1 MVEIKKFYQASEPN
15 RALRVENPEDHKY
28 YIDFSSVRG
37 GEIIL
42 EMKDN
47 ITLFSDDRSCALFTG
62 HIGCGKST
70 ELFRLK
76 KDLEESGFHVVYF
89 ESSENLELTDVD
101 IIDVMLAIA
110 QQVTQSL
117 AQLKVEEPKTFN
129 RLLRGVAKVLQT
141 EIELSAEGEIPG
153 IGKIAAN
160 TEGKVSAEVN
170 VPLVGK
176 INASN
181 QEGFSLVASGI
192 GKITAKAKDDS
203 KLRAKLSEYL
213 GPQKTELLKA
223 INQELLE
230 PAIAKLKQQGKKGLV
245 VIVDNLDRLDNRP
258 KAFGTP
264 QQEYLFVDQGEYLNK
279 LGCHVV
285 YTMPL
290 ALKFSNEYG
299 NLTQRF
305 DDDPKVLPM
314 VQVKLPDGTDCQ
326 EGINLLRQTEF
337 QSIEALLSAVQT
349 AQDLKKALIKQNLPL
364 EKYPTAAP
372 ALTLQIIL
380 DNIRERNQLTG
391 HQNSVY
397 RANFSPDGQRI
408 VTASEDKTARIW
420 DLSGKQITEL
430 QGHQDI
436 IYNANFSPD
445 GQRIV
450 TASRDSTARIWRVD
464 KNLDELLFRSCQWLN
479 DYLVTH
485 PEELLKLEI
494 CQDKPRLKAAA
505 TFLVEKGEKLAR
517 EGNIDEAVADFQTA
531 LKLQPDLQLNPQERA
546 RQLAKSSGLVKE

>member
-1 MVEIKKFYQASEPN
+1 MVDIRKFYQACEPN
-15 RALRVENPEDHKY
+15 RALKVENPEDNKY

-42 EMKDN
+42 EMKEN

-76 KDLEESGFHVVYF
+76 KDLEEEGFHVVYF

-101 IIDVMLAIA
+101 IIDVMLAIT
-110 QQVTQSL
+110 QQVSQSL
-117 AQLKVEEPKTFN
+117 AQLKVEEPKTLN
-129 RLLRGVAKVLQT
+129 RLLRGVAKILQT

-153 IGKIAAN
+153 IGKVVAS
-160 TEGKVSAEVN
+160 TEGKVAAEVN

-192 GKITAKAKDDS
+192 GKITAKAKNDS
-203 KLRAKLSEYL
+203 GLRAKLNQHL

-223 INQELLE
+223 INEEMLE

-258 KAFGTP
+258 KPFGTP

-279 LGCHVV
+279 LGCHLV

-299 NLTQRF
+299 NLLQRF

-314 VQVKLPDGTDCQ
+314 VQVKLQDGTDC
-326 EGINLLRQTEF
+326 EDGINLLRQMVLAR
-337 QSIEALLSAVQT
+337 ALP
-349 AQDLKKALIKQNLPL
+349 DLNENQRSEKIGEVFDHPDSLYRLCRVSGGHVRDLLRLLKTWIQKGRNLPL
-364 EKYPTAAP
+364 LRA
-372 ALTLQIIL
+372 TLESVIRDRRNEMTMPISDDEWELLRQVKQRKKVSGGDGYQIL
-380 DNIRERNQLTG
+380 IRSRLVFE
-391 HQNSVY
+391 Y
-397 RANFSPDGQRI
+397 RANGELWFDVNPILAEAQ
-408 VTASEDKTARIW
+408 
-420 DLSGKQITEL
+420 EL
-430 QGHQDI
+430 Q
-436 IYNANFSPD
+436 P
-445 GQRIV
+445 
-450 TASRDSTARIWRVD
+450 
-464 KNLDELLFRSCQWLN
+464 
-479 DYLVTH
+479 
-485 PEELLKLEI
+485 
-494 CQDKPRLKAAA
+494 
-505 TFLVEKGEKLAR
+505 
-517 EGNIDEAVADFQTA
+517 
-531 LKLQPDLQLNPQERA
+531 
-546 RQLAKSSGLVKE
+546 

>member
-15 RALRVENPEDHKY
+15 RALKVENPEDHKY

-37 GEIIL
+37 GEIIS
-42 EMKDN
+42 EMKDH
-47 ITLFSDDRSCALFTG
+47 ITIFSDDRSCALFTG

-110 QQVTQSL
+110 QQVTHSL

-153 IGKIAAN
+153 VGKVMAS

-192 GKITAKAKDDS
+192 GKITAKAKNDS
-203 KLRAKLSEYL
+203 GLRAKLSEYL
-213 GPQKTELLKA
+213 GPKKIDLLKA
-223 INQELLE
+223 INEELLE

-258 KAFGTP
+258 KPFGTP

-299 NLTQRF
+299 NLMQRF

-314 VQVKLPDGTDCQ
+314 VRVKLQDGTDCQ
-326 EGINLLRQTEF
+326 QGINLLRQMVLARAFPDLTEN
-337 QSIEALLSAVQT
+337 QR
-349 AQDLKKALIKQNLPL
+349 L
-364 EKYPTAAP
+364 EKIPEIFDTPDSLDRLCRVSGGHVRDLLRLLNTWIKKGRNFPLLRA
-372 ALTLQIIL
+372 TLEAVIHERRNEMAMPISDDEWELLRQVKQRKKVSGDDGYQIL
-380 DNIRERNQLTG
+380 IRSRLVFE
-391 HQNSVY
+391 Y
-397 RANFSPDGQRI
+397 RADGELWFDVNPILAEAQ
-408 VTASEDKTARIW
+408 
-420 DLSGKQITEL
+420 EL
-430 QGHQDI
+430 Q
-436 IYNANFSPD
+436 P
-445 GQRIV
+445 
-450 TASRDSTARIWRVD
+450 
-464 KNLDELLFRSCQWLN
+464 
-479 DYLVTH
+479 
-485 PEELLKLEI
+485 
-494 CQDKPRLKAAA
+494 
-505 TFLVEKGEKLAR
+505 
-517 EGNIDEAVADFQTA
+517 
-531 LKLQPDLQLNPQERA
+531 
-546 RQLAKSSGLVKE
+546 